1 MSNEYQLRN
10 PNGSV
15 IRIFPGAAEIGRGGR
30 FEQFRHSLVD
40 AALEYRIAEA
50 QQRLNAAK
58 DGDVVQI
65 DADLEPFINR
75 TEK

>member
-1 MSNEYQLRN
+1 MSDDPLTECLRQFKD
-10 PNGSV
+10 PPVTS
-15 IRIFPGAAEIGRGGR
+15 
-30 FEQFRHSLVD
+30 EQANHHWSFLKSLVP
-40 AALEYRIAEA
+40 RIDEA

-65 DADLEPFINR
+65 DLDLMPYINR

>member
-1 MSNEYQLRN
+1 MDDKHPVYQIEWPKENLVEV
-10 PNGSV
+10 P
-15 IRIFPGAAEIGRGGR
+15 IRKTANFIGVPQ
-30 FEQFRHSLVD
+30 E
-40 AALEYRIAEA
+40 RIDEA
-50 QQRLNAAK
+50 QQRLDAAK

>member
-1 MSNEYQLRN
+1 MSPQEAGIQQFND
-10 PNGSV
+10 PP
-15 IRIFPGAAEIGRGGR
+15 ITAEQANHHWS
-30 FEQFRHSLVD
+30 FLKSL
-40 AALEYRIAEA
+40 AHRIAEA